1 MESKLVPLGTN
12 DIKDSRLSIV
22 DPKSDF
28 RQEAVSAK
36 TKKKKGKHKERQI
49 FLFCGAARSIFWR
62 NMDNMTSELH
72 VASGFLK
79 KY

>member
-1 MESKLVPLGTN
+1 MFL
-12 DIKDSRLSIV
+12 IKKYMKTVISTSNSV

-36 TKKKKGKHKERQI
+36 TKKKKGKNKERQI

-62 NMDNMTSELH
+62 KMDNMPSELH

-79 KY
+79 KD